1 MRGTSR
7 QKQREDRGRP
17 RSLPQTGA
25 SGTFFPRDLRF
36 EHGLRTYTG
45 GGVVGSG
52 RKPQARAA
60 AVGGCR

>member
-17 RSLPQTGA
+17 RGLPQA
-25 SGTFFPRDLRF
+25 RACGTFFPRDLRF
-36 EHGLRTYTG
+36 EHDLRTYTRS
-45 GGVVGSG
+45 GVGGSG
-52 RKPQARAA
+52 RKPQARVA

>member
-25 SGTFFPRDLRF
+25 CGIFFARDLRF

-45 GGVVGSG
+45 GGVGGSG
-52 RKPQARAA
+52 RKRPEAA
-60 AVGGCR
+60 GSGSGG